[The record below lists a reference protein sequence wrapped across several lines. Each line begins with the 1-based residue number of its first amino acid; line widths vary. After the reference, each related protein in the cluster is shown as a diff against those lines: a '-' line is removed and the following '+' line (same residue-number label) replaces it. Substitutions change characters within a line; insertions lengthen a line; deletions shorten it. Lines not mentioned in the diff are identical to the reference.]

1 METVQSLIAQYG
13 QSTWDVVLRQQ
24 VIYGY
29 VMLWSGIGVVL
40 SSVIFG
46 GVSIAKNDD
55 TFNND
60 WEYGIAASVFA
71 LIIGIILA
79 VSGALYLINPQFYA
93 IKTLIPSFN

>member
-13 QSTWDVVLRQQ
+13 QYTWDVVLRQQ

-40 SSVIFG
+40 SSVVFG
-46 GVSIAKNDD
+46 VVSIVKNDD

-60 WEYGIAASVFA
+60 WEYGIAASVSA